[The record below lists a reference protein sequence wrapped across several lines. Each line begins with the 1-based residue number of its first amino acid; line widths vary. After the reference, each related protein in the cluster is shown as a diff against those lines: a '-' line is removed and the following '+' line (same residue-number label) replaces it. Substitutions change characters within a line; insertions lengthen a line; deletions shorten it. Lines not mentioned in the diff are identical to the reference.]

1 MMRISRSGVAIWS
14 CKSAVTSSD
23 REMII
28 AGSSVTQVSKE
39 PAIDDLQLAIASS
52 ATLSQTG
59 NLVLEKEAF
68 HIPHFEMLLILNLLP
83 TGILIDL
90 NRENQYLLWIQS
102 LHNQKQCLLKTVLTV
117 TENTKKL
124 YTTYTRRSFLLFA
137 CVIRKTKWTLKMF
150 CRKAL

>member
-1 MMRISRSGVAIWS
+1 MRISEFGVAIWS
-14 CKSAVTSSD
+14 CKSVIASSV
-23 REMII
+23 RKLIT
-28 AGSSVTQVSKE
+28 ARSAVTQVSKKL
-39 PAIDDLQLAIASS
+39 AIDDLQLAIASS

-59 NLVLEKEAF
+59 NRFLKKEAF

-90 NRENQYLLWIQS
+90 NKENQYLLWIQA
-102 LHNQKQCLLKTVLTV
+102 LHNQKQCLSKTVLTV

-124 YTTYTRRSFLLFA
+124 YMTYTHQSFLLFA
-137 CVIRKTKWTLKMF
+137 CVIQKTRWTLKMF